1 LGSVFV
7 HIGNTVVEKHNKENK
22 QTFLVA
28 PISIGDR
35 NSTYENDISAT
46 IDIPKS
52 KEFPIESIFLAK
64 KNA

>member
-7 HIGNTVVEKHNKENK
+7 HIGKTVVEKHNKENK

-35 NSTYENDISAT
+35 NSTYENDMSAT

-52 KEFPIESIFLAK
+52 K
-64 KNA
+64 